1 MAVTDANT
9 KTQRFAGKATRPT
22 SRGPLIALA
31 AVLVVV
37 FAIAMDTKVV
47 VVGSKEDA
55 RQEAFNPD
63 RFGQQEFPR
72 IRDMVAGKAPE
83 ASVLAKE
90 LAENKKA
97 AIADYGTVA
106 GAFPVMPVRFSGVV
120 SKGASGI
127 FTAQVEGLPEGTTV
141 RVQTGPAINGT
152 ELRDIVG
159 DISFGQFKN
168 QIEYQDAGAGINRAM
183 ASSVLSDL
191 DRDTLEG
198 KTIEVV
204 GAFTMINPKNWLV
217 TPVSLEVKP

>member
-83 ASVLAKE
+83 ASALAKE
-90 LAENKKA
+90 LAEDKKA

-106 GAFPVMPVRFSGVV
+106 GAFPVMPVHFTGVV

-127 FTAQVEGLPEGTTV
+127 FTAQVEGVPEGTTV